1 VKLWV
6 FYKGRLTGS
15 IGCLLLDGGL
25 CQYKI
30 NKRSGVMMS
39 DRKEILDE
47 LMQVIGKEG
56 CGVACKETTVP

>member
-1 VKLWV
+1 
-6 FYKGRLTGS
+6 
-15 IGCLLLDGGL
+15 
-25 CQYKI
+25 
-30 NKRSGVMMS
+30 MMS